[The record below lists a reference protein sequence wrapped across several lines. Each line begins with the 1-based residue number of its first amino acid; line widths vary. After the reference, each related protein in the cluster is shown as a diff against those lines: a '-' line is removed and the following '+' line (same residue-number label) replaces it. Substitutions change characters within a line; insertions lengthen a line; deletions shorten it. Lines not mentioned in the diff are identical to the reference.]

1 MRLST
6 VGVES
11 TCVGER
17 HNSFL
22 SYQRYHNSHK
32 QCVSGSVE
40 EKHCLKYHSPHHQS
54 AIISNPVSVANFSYT
69 SLCDFTLWC
78 MSLVPWETEWS
89 VGLKYTLWN
98 NFMMSSVLLGVY
110 TISQRA
116 FLLCV
121 TTALKTSCCSCGC
134 SSGYLL
140 CYSCQMGRTQRN
152 HPRCT
157 HWTWPGC

>member
-1 MRLST
+1 MW
-6 VGVES
+6 
-11 TCVGER
+11 ER
-17 HNSFL
+17 DITLFL

-32 QCVSGSVE
+32 QCVLGSAE

-54 AIISNPVSVANFSYT
+54 AVISNPVSVANFSYT
-69 SLCDFTLWC
+69 SLCDARVLF
-78 MSLVPWETEWS
+78 PWKQNEVLDWS
-89 VGLKYTLWN
+89 IYTLWN

-121 TTALKTSCCSCGC
+121 TTALKTACCSCGC

-140 CYSCQMGRTQRN
+140 CYSCQMGRTQKN

-157 HWTWPGC
+157 H